1 MQLAISKYSF
11 PNSFTLQV
19 QPRCGFKGLFC
30 RLYCVYQLFFP
41 CSDCT
46 VRWLRTKRHGSTGCD
61 PGSPAVWLPGGLGL
75 SPHPYSKGQKGLEKD
90 LRYQQVPQQR
100 KFPCGTTLG
109 SFVPCFG
116 CSRSP
121 KNESTKLHPGW
132 SVLFSHVPPQLSKG
146 FGGEKEGIQ
155 YTNDAFS
162 NDEDG
167 SSTRS
172 SSPNEG
178 TVIALEQPRTTAQ
191 DLEKYLTPKEPLA
204 PIQDNAAGSDG
215 DDKEKEVRPIL
226 TKGRRQDEGYKSVW
240 FKEDID
246 PEAKEEVV
254 IIPDSRENDSN
265 EEEQEQTDG
274 NREESHRGT
283 SETKRPKTGVVFKDE
298 KPNSRGED
306 LQDDKVLNV
315 DL

>member
-1 MQLAISKYSF
+1 MVLKVFSVAYTV
-11 PNSFTLQV
+11 FTN
-19 QPRCGFKGLFC
+19 CF
-30 RLYCVYQLFFP
+30 
-41 CSDCT
+41 
-46 VRWLRTKRHGSTGCD
+46 
-61 PGSPAVWLPGGLGL
+61 SPAVIVPSGGYGPNDMAALGA
-75 SPHPYSKGQKGLEKD
+75 
-90 LRYQQVPQQR
+90 
-100 KFPCGTTLG
+100 TLG
-109 SFVPCFG
+109 VLLCGCLVALGFLLIHIRRDRRDWKKIYETNKFRSSVSFPVGRLWAVLSHVLDVQDHQKMNLPNCIQDD
-116 CSRSP
+116 
-121 KNESTKLHPGW
+121 
-132 SVLFSHVPPQLSKG
+132 LFSSHMSPPQLSKG

-172 SSPNEG
+172 GSPNEG

-191 DLEKYLTPKEPLA
+191 DLEKYLTPKEPLV
-204 PIQDNAAGSDG
+204 PVQDNAAGSDG

-254 IIPDSRENDSN
+254 IIPDSRENDSD

-306 LQDDKVLNV
+306 LQDDKVLTV